1 MNIQLSDHFT
11 YKRLLRFV
19 LPSILMI
26 MCTSVYSI
34 VDGFFVSNFVGTT
47 PFAAINLTFP
57 VLMAVASIGF
67 MAGTGGSAVVSKTM
81 GEGNRERANEY
92 FTMIIAALFGGA
104 VVLSVIGFIMARPIT
119 MALGATQEELIR
131 DCVLYIRIGF
141 LSMPAFILQFAFQSF
156 FVAAQKPGLSLK
168 ANVAAGIVN
177 GSLDYVLIVIFQWGL
192 AGAAIATSAGQIVGG
207 LIPVIYFMR
216 KNDSL
221 LQFKKFHMHMDVI
234 GKVFINGSSEMVTN
248 LSSSI
253 VNILYNFQLMKLA
266 GEDGIAAYG
275 VILYINIIFM
285 AIFMGY
291 SIGSAPI
298 VSYHYG
304 AGNHTELKNLFR
316 KSLTFLMIS
325 GVVLLAASEVLAR
338 PLSAIFVNYDAGL
351 LELTVHG
358 FRIYSLAFLIMG
370 INVWGSSFFTA
381 LNNGLV
387 SAVISFLRTL
397 VFQIVVIS
405 VLPLLFGVD
414 GIWFSVVA
422 AEGMALFVTL
432 GFLFANR
439 RRYHY

>member
-177 GSLDYVLIVIFQWGL
+177 GILDYVLIVIFHWGL

-234 GKVFINGSSEMVTN
+234 GKVCINGSSEMVTN

-304 AGNHTELKNLFR
+304 AKNHAELKNLFQ
-316 KSLTFLMIS
+316 KGLWLIS
-325 GVVLLAASEVLAR
+325 GSSVVITALAIGFAKQQAM
-338 PLSAIFVNYDAGL
+338 IFTSHDADL
-351 LELTVHG
+351 MALTIQACQ
-358 FRIYSLAFLIMG
+358 IYSIAYLFKG
-370 INVWGSSFFTA
+370 INTWASSFFTA

-387 SAVISFLRTL
+387 SALISFLRTFL
-397 VFQIVVIS
+397 FEIAAILI
-405 VLPLLFGVD
+405 LPAFFGVL

-422 AEGMALFVTL
+422 AELAALVVSIA
-432 GFLFANR
+432 FLAANR
-439 RRYHY
+439 KKYQY